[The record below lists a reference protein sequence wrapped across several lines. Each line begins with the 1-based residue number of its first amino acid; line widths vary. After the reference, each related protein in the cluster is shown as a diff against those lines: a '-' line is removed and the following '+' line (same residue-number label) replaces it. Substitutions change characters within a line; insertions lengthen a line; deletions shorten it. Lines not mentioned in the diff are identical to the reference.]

1 MEVTMHGEREQSARP
16 ARFAERCARAFSAIG
31 GFIAERFL
39 RSAHAG
45 EEKALQIE
53 EKLSLGPKKM
63 LYLVS
68 CREKEFLIAAGADSI
83 VSMVEVSTTEPA
95 RRAASPKASLT
106 RMQKRERLP

>member
-83 VSMVEVSTTEPA
+83 VSVLEISSIGPVQ
-95 RRAASPKASLT
+95 AASPKKASVS
-106 RMQKRERLP
+106 RMQKRERIP